1 MKTVQTQIPDQ
12 LERKIDDLVERGYF
26 PSRQRL
32 VQEAIRRFLDA
43 HRPELMERFLRQDV
57 EWGLRGRN

>member
-1 MKTVQTQIPDQ
+1 MKTVQTQISDQ
-12 LERKIDDLVERGYF
+12 LEREIDDLVERGYF

>member
-12 LERKIDDLVERGYF
+12 LEREIDDLVERGYF

-43 HRPELMERFLRQDV
+43 HRPELMERFLREDV